1 MLSLQVL
8 WAIQHAGQAEM
19 RDWFISRI
27 GVNTYLTSRYVVN
40 LSWTAAV
47 LVLVSIGREE
57 SPVWYSADSR
67 LPSIV
72 IMNLSLWSLI
82 TLLFILGSPMGTN
95 NKISHN
101 RHDTPSNADAD
112 KLERDAGDEDY
123 SAEQTLLVKQAPAAT
138 STLSK
143 ITNQPQLLGIVTLP
157 PCTVMRPC
165 SSPDLCVQVLF
176 ITAMLLFQDVHRIH
190 FFVWLP
196 QLGLIAAGIVLQLGR
211 MAKDSR
217 YLSYLKETRVCP
229 FHALLIGACTWTR
242 QDSVN
247 LLCGSL
253 PALIVLAVAQVPFVA
268 EYLSVFLL
276 PSCLV
281 ARSYD
286 CQVQAL
292 ALEWV
297 YIMVLVVAAEL
308 GARWKVYILPTGSAP
323 VDGTK
328 LFDFASFVPQV
339 ESKV

>member
-1 MLSLQVL
+1 MLDWVVLSLQVL

-143 ITNQPQLLGIVTLP
+143 ITNQPQLLGIV
-157 PCTVMRPC
+157 
-165 SSPDLCVQVLF
+165 LF

-268 EYLSVFLL
+268 EYLSVFVL